1 MDITKR
7 QHYVWRYYLAQW
19 TNSKSI
25 EGDIYC
31 CRGDK
36 IFQTGL
42 INIAQEKY
50 FYELVD
56 ITDTEAL
63 CIERISLNGNE
74 PKFLKEICLSWIQ
87 TYRLPYKTINA
98 LKACGINNPD
108 LFDKI
113 LKEGEEKLYCKV
125 EKIGKPYL
133 ERLYNEDLAF
143 YEKDDEKADFNIFIC
158 EQYFRTKKRLESLN
172 NSSSHGI
179 NVHKLW
185 PVFRHIFATKL
196 AFSLTYDANKKFK
209 LFLIRNKTEL
219 NFITGDQPII
229 NRYATKELQGK
240 PIDNFELYYPITT
253 KLALLLSEKN
263 YSNNEL
269 YISSEI
275 KVTELNDLIFYN
287 SQEQVYAVT
296 ENELEKYK
304 KLTRN

>member
-87 TYRLPYKTINA
+87 TYR
-98 LKACGINNPD
+98 
-108 LFDKI
+108 
-113 LKEGEEKLYCKV
+113 
-125 EKIGKPYL
+125 
-133 ERLYNEDLAF
+133 
-143 YEKDDEKADFNIFIC
+143 
-158 EQYFRTKKRLESLN
+158 
-172 NSSSHGI
+172 
-179 NVHKLW
+179 
-185 PVFRHIFATKL
+185 
-196 AFSLTYDANKKFK
+196 
-209 LFLIRNKTEL
+209 
-219 NFITGDQPII
+219 
-229 NRYATKELQGK
+229 
-240 PIDNFELYYPITT
+240 
-253 KLALLLSEKN
+253 
-263 YSNNEL
+263 
-269 YISSEI
+269 
-275 KVTELNDLIFYN
+275 
-287 SQEQVYAVT
+287 
-296 ENELEKYK
+296 
-304 KLTRN
+304 